1 MCVKT
6 EATKLGLFAF
16 SIIAGGGL
24 LYSGIILSAVVI
36 KWL

>member
-24 LYSGIILSAVVI
+24 LYSGIILSEVAI
-36 KWL
+36 RWL